1 MKFSVLLSVY
11 AKENPVYLEQALESV
26 LCQTCMPNEIVLIE
40 DGPLTSELYR
50 GIEQYEK
57 TYPSFFRRVP
67 LKQNVGLGRA
77 LNQGVLACRYPF
89 IARMDTDDIARPD
102 RFEKQVSAFRANPE
116 LSLVGGWIE
125 EFSDSPDEIRSVRSV
140 PLSHQDI
147 VQYAKRRNPINH
159 MTVMFRKQAVLEA
172 GNYLPMDLSE
182 DYYLWYRLIEK
193 GFLLCNLSDI
203 LVSVRGGKEMIAR
216 RGGFQY
222 WQSERELQQIF
233 LTSGF
238 ISRQE
243 YIRNIT
249 VRFFAR
255 MMPGIVRDLL
265 YQKILRKRT
274 KSIRDIR
281 K

>member
-147 VQYAKRRNPINH
+147 VRYAKRRNPINH